1 MLTTF
6 TKTAIAAVF
15 LLTNIP
21 LLNGAD
27 GSIPAANGLI
37 AHEWGT
43 FTTVAGEDG
52 KPLMWRPFASADL
65 PCFVERLLPQSPKS
79 SMYTTVRME
88 TPVIYFYSKRPER
101 VSVHVDMPQ
110 GLITEWYPKAT
121 SGPRTEGAAGGR
133 IAWNDVQLLADP
145 LMKEPAY
152 PVTKGDS
159 HYYPARATDATPLTA
174 GGQTE
179 KLLFYRGVGNF
190 DVPVHARFDDAG
202 RLRMKVH
209 GVDGGLPVAIYF
221 ENRGD
226 GRVGFRVARG
236 IQESTTLWDAPEVRA
251 NGLAEVQQLLREELV
266 NAGLFPKEAA
276 AMVETWR
283 DSWFETGTR
292 ILYLA
297 PRAMVDRVLPLR
309 IQPGPAAVERVFAGR
324 VELLAPWRAEEL
336 RRTSDPAVMLRAGR
350 FLDSFGTMIHKGSGA
365 RLHDAAYRAASKKMW
380 DESAAGCVR

>member
-6 TKTAIAAVF
+6 KPTAIAAVF

-21 LLNGAD
+21 LLTGAD
-27 GSIPAANGLI
+27 GSIPATHGLI

-52 KPLMWRPFASADL
+52 NPMMWRPLASADL
-65 PCFVERLLPQSPKS
+65 PCFVERLHPFRPKS
-79 SMYTTVRME
+79 STFTTVRME

-101 VSVHVDMPQ
+101 VSVRVDMPG
-110 GLITEWYPKAT
+110 GLITEWYPSA
-121 SGPRTEGAAGGR
+121 SANRGGR
-133 IAWNDVQLLADP
+133 IEWNNVQLLADP
-145 LMKEPAY
+145 SLNEPVY

-174 GGQTE
+174 SGQTE

-202 RLRMKVH
+202 RLRVKVY
-209 GVDGGLPVAIYF
+209 GGGALPVAIYF
-221 ENRGD
+221 ENRGE
-226 GRVGFRVARG
+226 GRVGFRVARDLREG
-236 IQESTTLWDAPEVRA
+236 DLVWDAPEVRA
-251 NGLAEVQQLLREELV
+251 DGEAEVRQLLREELV
-266 NAGLFPKEAA
+266 RAGLFPKEAA

-292 ILYLA
+292 VLYLA
-297 PRAMVDRVLPLR
+297 PRAMVDRVLPLQ
-309 IQPGPAAVERVFAGR
+309 IQPGPVAVERVFAGR

-336 RRTSDPAVMLRAGR
+336 RRTTDAAVMLRAGR
-350 FLDSFGTMIHKGSGA
+350 FLDSFYAMIQRGSGGV
-365 RLHDAAYRAASKKMW
+365 RLNAAAYGAAAKKMW
-380 DESAAGCVR
+380 DESLAGCVR